1 MGWDGVPAS
10 ENAKFAQWMKEE
22 VIDKYGLDGIDI
34 DNEFS
39 YLPENKPA
47 FMDTVGYLRAS
58 LSGNVISKAL
68 WQDYH
73 DLKIK

>member
-1 MGWDGVPAS
+1 MGWDGVPVS

-47 FMDTVGYLRAS
+47 FMDTVYLRAGLPGS
-58 LSGNVISKAL
+58 LISKGSLAGL
-68 WQDYH
+68 SRS
-73 DLKIK
+73 

>member
-1 MGWDGVPAS
+1 
-10 ENAKFAQWMKEE
+10 MKEE

-47 FMDTVGYLRAS
+47 FMDTVYLRAGLPGS
-58 LSGNVISKAL
+58 LISKGPLAGL
-68 WQDYH
+68 SRS
-73 DLKIK
+73 